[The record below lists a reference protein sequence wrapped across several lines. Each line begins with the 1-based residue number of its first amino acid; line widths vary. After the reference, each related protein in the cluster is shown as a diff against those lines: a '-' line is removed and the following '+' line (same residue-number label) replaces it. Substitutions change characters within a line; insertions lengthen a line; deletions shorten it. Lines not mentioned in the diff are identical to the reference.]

1 MEDRKEIS
9 RRYPSQFFSALYMT
23 MYTNVY
29 KREEGKENSL
39 HTMMQARKRTY
50 ATELSQWL
58 NKRLS

>member
-50 ATELSQWL
+50 ATELSQ
-58 NKRLS
+58 